1 MKTGTRDHLPRQS
14 GFSLIE
20 IMVGMVI
27 GMLGIIVM
35 MQVFSTSEERKRTTT
50 AGGDAQNT
58 AAIALDLLQRD
69 ISRSGHGFSN
79 INLLNCAIQ
88 LPNGASLPL
97 APVTINPAAAVIP
110 AGDANTDTLL
120 IAYGA
125 ADDHPDGYS
134 IFSQSG
140 TAYTIVGTGMIKQ
153 GDRTLASPLPCG
165 AATLVLGAVQ
175 SVNASVITLNTS
187 AAGGALYNLGANPR
201 FLAYAVRNGNL
212 SICDY
217 MANNCGSNAAADL
230 ANQTIWRP
238 IANDVVSL
246 RTQYV
251 HAASFDQTVP
261 ANCNAWSTTRAI
273 RFALVTRSAQFEK
286 DAVTAAA
293 PTWIGSTAAAGNT
306 VLAIDLATN
315 TLANPAEWTHYRYR
329 VFETMAPIRNVSW
342 GTIGC

>member
-1 MKTGTRDHLPRQS
+1 
-14 GFSLIE
+14 
-20 IMVGMVI
+20 
-27 GMLGIIVM
+27 MLGIIVM
-35 MQVFSTSEERKRTTT
+35 MQVYSTAEERKRTTT

-58 AAIALDLLQRD
+58 ATIALDLLQRD

-79 INLLNCAIQ
+79 INLLNCSVQ
-88 LPNGASLPL
+88 LPNGATLPL
-97 APVTINPAAAVIP
+97 APVIINPAAAVIP
-110 AGDANTDTLL
+110 LGDANTDTLL
-120 IAYGA
+120 IAYGV

-134 IFSQSG
+134 ISDYSG
-140 TAYTIVGTGMIKQ
+140 SYTIVGTGMIKA
-153 GDRTLASPLPCG
+153 GDRVIASPLPCG
-165 AATLVLGAVQ
+165 PATLTLETVVPSA
-175 SVNASVITLNTS
+175 NASTINV
-187 AAGGALYNLGANPR
+187 AGGPHPTSPPTPPKALYNLGERPK

-212 SICDY
+212 SVCDY
-217 MANNCGSNAAADL
+217 MANNCGSNADL
-230 ANQTIWRP
+230 ANPAIWRP

-251 HAASFDQTVP
+251 HAASFDQTAP

-306 VLAIDLATN
+306 VLAIDLTTN